1 MSSRSTVDLLV
12 QRSAFEVF
20 AALGVSVAPT
30 PYGVTGRRAG
40 ADDLIGVM
48 QLTLN
53 GGRASLSLCVS
64 PKTLEGAAA
73 ALGRSTTQDCL
84 RELVNQLAGRI
95 KNRLAR
101 YQVSMDFG
109 LPTVFTR
116 SAHSPGSSDFKN
128 LTYVFRT
135 LNEDVQVEL
144 SKQFTS
150 LELKYG
156 GALDIAEEGDVI
168 LF

>member
-1 MSSRSTVDLLV
+1 MASRTTFDLLV
-12 QRSAFEVF
+12 QRSAYEVF

-30 PYGVTGRRAG
+30 PYGSGKRRVM
-40 ADDLIGVM
+40 ADDLIGVV

-53 GGRASLSLCVS
+53 GARASLSLCVS
-64 PKTLEGAAA
+64 PRTLEAPSAAI
-73 ALGRSTTQDCL
+73 GRSSVQDCL
-84 RELVNQLAGRI
+84 REVVNQLSGRI

-101 YQVSMDFG
+101 YQVGMDMG

-128 LTYVFRT
+128 LVYVFRT
-135 LNEDVQVEL
+135 LTEDVQVEL
-144 SKQFTS
+144 SKHFS
-150 LELKYG
+150 SIELRYG
-156 GALDIAEEGDVI
+156 GAVDIAEEGDVI